1 MAGGAAWHTCLR
13 RPPKDHSGQEQ
24 NLVQIGSVILSKIIA
39 IKKANDGQM
48 TGCPVVAKTHMT
60 LWVKW
65 AIQNTYIK
73 SNNNISEIQIEHDY
87 I

>member
-1 MAGGAAWHTCLR
+1 M
-13 RPPKDHSGQEQ
+13 
-24 NLVQIGSVILSKIIA
+24 IA
-39 IKKANDGQM
+39 IRKANDGQM

-73 SNNNISEIQIEHDY
+73 SNNNISEIQMEHDY